1 MSASV
6 NSAGAPTLDRRI
18 ATLAARQHAAVGLDQ
33 LRDAGLTNGGV
44 TRRVHRGVLHRRYR
58 GVYVVGQPTL
68 SEDGERMAAVLAAGP
83 DAALSHIALAEL
95 LGISRF
101 RDRSLHVSA
110 PRFRRLEGVTVH
122 KVRRLDPRDV
132 TTHRSIPVTTIHRL
146 FVDLADA
153 LTPHQLANVIHEAA
167 FRGRFVE
174 AAVRDA
180 MGRANG
186 RHKLAVLGRAIALH
200 HSGCPGTKSAGE
212 DAFLALFADDEPLVN
227 LHVEDRQVDFHW
239 PDRGLVVE
247 IDGAGHEREPT
258 RLDDKHRD
266 ALLRAAG
273 WTVLRFRRAE
283 VFRRPADVR
292 DSTRRAFR
300 SSSHPRPRL
309 ESDGTKAAR
318 DRRAAERNDRAR
330 DDRAA

>member
-1 MSASV
+1 MSD
-6 NSAGAPTLDRRI
+6 GA
-18 ATLAARQHAAVGLDQ
+18 
-33 LRDAGLTNGGV
+33 V
-44 TRRVHRGVLHRRYR
+44 TRRVRRGVLHRRYR

-83 DAALSHIALAEL
+83 GAALSHVALAEL
-95 LGISRF
+95 RGISRF
-101 RDRSLHVSA
+101 QDRTLHVSA
-110 PRFRRLEGVTVH
+110 PRFRQLEGVVVH

-132 TTHRSIPVTTIHRL
+132 TTFRQIPTTTIHRL
-146 FVDLADA
+146 FVDLAETM
-153 LTPHQLANVIHEAA
+153 TPHQVANVMHEAA
-167 FRGRFVE
+167 FRGWFVE

-180 MGRANG
+180 MVRANG
-186 RHKLAVLGRAIALH
+186 RHKLAVLERAIALH

-227 LHVEDRQVDFHW
+227 LHVEHRPVDFHW
-239 PDRGLVVE
+239 PQHRLVVE
-247 IDGAGHEREPT
+247 IDGAGHERDPT

-283 VFRRPADVR
+283 VFQRPADVR

-318 DRRAAERNDRAR
+318 DRRAAERDERAR
-330 DDRAA
+330 GDRAA